1 MRQTFVTA
9 RKLIAL
15 LVDPSISED
24 RLGWIKL
31 IAYVPKDRN
40 FMCDNNDQVIR
51 YVYGCQNGQKI
62 SKFIKILGSLF
73 YDLGQTFGTYLLS
86 LIHPKDRLGY
96 LIATVR
102 KESFLEKLLT

>member
-1 MRQTFVTA
+1 MTA

-40 FMCDNNDQVIR
+40 VMCDNNDKVII
-51 YVYGCQNGQKI
+51 YIDVKMAKKYPN
-62 SKFIKILGSLF
+62 S
-73 YDLGQTFGTYLLS
+73 
-86 LIHPKDRLGY
+86 
-96 LIATVR
+96 
-102 KESFLEKLLT
+102 